1 MMTERSK
8 ANDAERTQTL
18 TAGQCTLWFI
28 NARRRSGWTRWSR
41 RFCHGDRNRIRAIV
55 AAIRGRSPPPNTSG
69 ADRPDEIETRLEEL
83 VVAKEDL
90 DRHLSKH
97 ELAELCRREFQKVI
111 DWIQQGP
118 GQKVGD
124 WMDEIAAEAKI
135 ISSKKRKCDVD
146 DDEDEGKARK
156 AVSHT
161 RSARRQVAEK
171 EGSSSSANIEEV
183 EATEPAMSSRQ
194 MPTPRR
200 DFSGPSTCS
209 YSSFSSFVSGN
220 TMAGSSTTSLTSF
233 DEQPTHSS
241 CPVTAF
247 DDSPPLVSI
256 GSSGEPSPSA
266 SYESPPAL
274 TPDAEAFVR
283 RYLEEQRAQN
293 AESMAASAP
302 RTTRSH
308 SPPPPERLIRKLPAR
323 GVAQAQ
329 YSEGNVFRPPVT
341 AQAATG
347 ANWGLP
353 ATPASIRSTNTSR
366 QASHSSDTPD
376 YGGWLPFVGED

>member
-1 MMTERSK
+1 M
-8 ANDAERTQTL
+8 
-18 TAGQCTLWFI
+18 
-28 NARRRSGWTRWSR
+28 
-41 RFCHGDRNRIRAIV
+41 
-55 AAIRGRSPPPNTSG
+55 AAIRGHQPPKTSVV
-69 ADRPDEIETRLEEL
+69 DRLDEIETRLEEL

-124 WMDEIAAEAKI
+124 WMDEIAAEAKT
-135 ISSKKRKCDVD
+135 ISSKKRKCVD
-146 DDEDEGKARK
+146 DDKDHGQARK
-156 AVSHT
+156 VVRDT
-161 RSARRQVAEK
+161 RSARRQVAQD
-171 EGSSSSANIEEV
+171 EGSSTANIEEV
-183 EATEPAMSSRQ
+183 EYTEHDTPSRRAA
-194 MPTPRR
+194 PPRR

-220 TMAGSSTTSLTSF
+220 TMANSSTTSLTSF
-233 DEQPTHSS
+233 DEGATHPS

-247 DDSPPLVSI
+247 DESPPLVAT
-256 GSSGEPSPSA
+256 GSSGESSRSA

-302 RTTRSH
+302 HPARLH
-308 SPPPPERLIRKLPAR
+308 SPPAPERLIRKLPAR

-329 YSEGNVFRPPVT
+329 YSEGNIFRPPVT

-366 QASHSSDTPD
+366 QASHSSDTLD